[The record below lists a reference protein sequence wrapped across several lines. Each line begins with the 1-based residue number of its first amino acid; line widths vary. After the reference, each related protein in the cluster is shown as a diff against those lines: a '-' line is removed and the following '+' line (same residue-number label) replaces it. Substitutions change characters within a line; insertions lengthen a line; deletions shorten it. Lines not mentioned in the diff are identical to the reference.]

1 MSVIQTQEILNQ
13 FINGE
18 WISPES
24 APDAVINPATK
35 EVISYTGQGSDEDVG
50 YAIDSAHEA
59 SLSWK
64 KTAPPQRGA
73 YLEKAASILLERK
86 QEFAI
91 SIVREMGKTYAE
103 AMKEVEFSA
112 GILNFYG
119 GEGRRLTGK
128 IIASDMPNIQ
138 IETKPEPLGVIL
150 AVTPWNFPLSIPCWK
165 SAPALVS
172 GNTVLLKTSSET
184 PVTATKLMEVFEEAG
199 IPGGVINHLI
209 IPGNKVSSIIESD
222 KVNAVSFTGSNQ
234 VGAKIHEA
242 AGRQMK
248 RVHLE
253 MGGKNPLL
261 VMEDAN
267 LDEAVDLAVKGGF
280 GQAGQA
286 CTATGRVIVHEKV
299 KKEFLRK
306 LIEETEKI
314 SVGNGLEDGVT
325 MGPQVNQQE
334 LDSTFDLIKSAEKE
348 GAKIVTGGKALTEGD
363 YADGFYVSPTVID
376 QVNHQMRIAQE
387 EVFGPVIAVFEASSI
402 DEAIQLAN
410 ATDYGLTASIC
421 TKNIDYMTQAFNDI
435 EAGLVKANMP
445 TTGTFFQAPFGG
457 YKSSGLGTFKELG
470 REALDFYNQYKT
482 RYIKTD

>member
-1 MSVIQTQEILNQ
+1 MSVTQTQETLKQ
-13 FINGE
+13 YINGE
-18 WISPES
+18 WI
-24 APDAVINPATK
+24 APTDASTPVINPATK
-35 EVISYTGQGSDEDVG
+35 EVIAYTGQGSDEDITR
-50 YAIDSAHEA
+50 AIEAAHAA
-59 SLSWK
+59 SFTWK
-64 KTAPPQRGA
+64 KTASPQRGA
-73 YLEKAASILLERK
+73 YLKAAGAILLERK

-112 GILNFYG
+112 GILQFYG
-119 GEGRRLTGK
+119 EEGRRLTGK
-128 IIASDMPNIQ
+128 VIASDMPNIQ
-138 IETKPEPLGVIL
+138 IETKPEPLGVVL

-184 PVTATKLMEVFEEAG
+184 PQTAAKLMEVFEEAG
-199 IPGGVINHLI
+199 LPAGVINHLMV
-209 IPGNKVSSIIESD
+209 PGRKVSSIVEHEH
-222 KVNAVSFTGSNQ
+222 VQAVSFTGSNA
-234 VGAKIHEA
+234 VGEKIHEA
-242 AGRQMK
+242 ASRKQK

-261 VMEDAN
+261 VMEDA
-267 LDEAVDLAVKGGF
+267 DITEAVDLAVKGGF

-286 CTATGRVIVHEKV
+286 CTATGRVIVHESIKDD
-299 KKEFLRK
+299 FLHK
-306 LIEETEKI
+306 LVEETEKMTI
-314 SVGNGLEDGVT
+314 GNGMEDGIT

-334 LDSTFDLIKSAEKE
+334 LDSTLELINSAPKE
-348 GAKIVTGGKALTEGD
+348 GAQIVTGGSQLTED
-363 YADGFYVSPTVID
+363 EYAYGFYVAPTVID
-376 QVNHQMRIAQE
+376 GVTRDMRIAQE
-387 EVFGPVIAVFEASSI
+387 EVFGPVIAVMTATSI
-402 DEAIQLAN
+402 DDAIELAN

-457 YKSSGLGTFKELG
+457 YKASGLGTFKELG

-482 RYIKTD
+482 RYIKAY